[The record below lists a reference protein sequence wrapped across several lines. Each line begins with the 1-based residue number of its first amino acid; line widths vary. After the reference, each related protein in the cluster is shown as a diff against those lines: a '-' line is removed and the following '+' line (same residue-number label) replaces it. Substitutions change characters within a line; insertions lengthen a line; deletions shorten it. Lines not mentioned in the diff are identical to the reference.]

1 MDRAR
6 PCNRSTTAGV
16 GRTRRWQPKRIECEQ
31 MAVKLHFA
39 FRQAWKSS
47 HGKNGKGG
55 REQVQRSTASPRPIG
70 GGTDWA
76 RTDLISGSYDDL
88 LSDSRHRQCK
98 WTNSPLPMYHP
109 RSAIDRNMR
118 LLTLVQPR
126 EPVEVRER
134 LDFR

>member
-1 MDRAR
+1 M
-6 PCNRSTTAGV
+6 
-16 GRTRRWQPKRIECEQ
+16 
-31 MAVKLHFA
+31 
-39 FRQAWKSS
+39 
-47 HGKNGKGG
+47 
-55 REQVQRSTASPRPIG
+55 QRSTASPRPIG

-76 RTDLISGSYDDL
+76 RTLYDDL

-98 WTNSPLPMYHP
+98 WTNLYHP